1 MKFQDPTRPAQ
12 GQSCP
17 DCLAAH
23 LTDSLNWA
31 EALAK
36 IVSGPGVMGET
47 TFVVLCS
54 RREQFVKSP
63 SGGFREALGAMNGV
77 GLAEMQQLI
86 AVTVGLLG
94 TSQPTGRI
102 LDKFEM

>member
-1 MKFQDPTRPAQ
+1 
-12 GQSCP
+12 
-17 DCLAAH
+17 
-23 LTDSLNWA
+23 
-31 EALAK
+31 
-36 IVSGPGVMGET
+36 
-47 TFVVLCS
+47 
-54 RREQFVKSP
+54 VKSP